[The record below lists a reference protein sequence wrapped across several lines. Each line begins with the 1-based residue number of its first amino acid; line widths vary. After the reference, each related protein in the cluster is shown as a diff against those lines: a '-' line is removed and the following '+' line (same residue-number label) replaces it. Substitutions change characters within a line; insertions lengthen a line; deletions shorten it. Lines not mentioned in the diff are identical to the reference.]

1 MSRIIGAMA
10 ILLALAY
17 LDSARAS
24 YPCGIYARIDQV
36 EVGPNEDKPEWI
48 KIRGDFLLVKTSNR
62 VPDPDKP
69 QRGYLYLSIVKGKED
84 LCRAEWAD
92 LKKLA
97 ADGKGECY
105 VAFGSAHTRAFTDE
119 KVLSSE
125 DQKKLLGDDDKIK
138 VHAKS
143 DLDPK
148 EVAVPHPVNH
158 GLTRL
163 RTERAEEAEPG
174 LSNENK
180 QHGLYRSPVV
190 LLQAYFKT
198 HPVEKR

>member
-1 MSRIIGAMA
+1 VNRQIIPAAVFTALTFCAGAW
-10 ILLALAY
+10 
-17 LDSARAS
+17 AS

-62 VPDPDKP
+62 VPDPNDP
-69 QRGYLYLSIVKGKED
+69 QRGFLYFSIVKGKED

-97 ADGKGECY
+97 ADRKGECY
-105 VAFGSAHTRAFTDE
+105 VAFGSAHTQAFTDE
-119 KVLSSE
+119 KVLSPE
-125 DQKKLLGDDDKIK
+125 DRKKLLEHDDKIR
-138 VHAKS
+138 VHAKG

-148 EVAVPHPVNH
+148 DVAVPHPVNH

-163 RTERAEEAEPG
+163 RTERAGESDRASEQD
-174 LSNENK
+174 K
-180 QHGLYRSPVV
+180 QQGVNRNPVV
-190 LLQAYFKT
+190 LLQAYLKT
-198 HPVEKR
+198 NPVNKQ